1 MATCRV
7 CMAKIPKGVLRI
19 GHLQDA
25 PQGDSAMTF
34 AAGATRWHHFECF
47 PRMRGAKWMVVNLP
61 SDVTIIDGYDDIEVN
76 DQKVL
81 KTMWEA
87 LLSGESETKA
97 GSSSSSTSS
106 SVKKRPAAASSR
118 SEPPS
123 KKGKLSA
130 LTSTQGELT
139 IAQFKKVQ
147 KLEEALRESTSAQ
160 LQAELSKNL
169 QVSAGKKEDLCDES
183 LKVECLG
190 HCHTARSAAKA
201 ESTGVALEDGLVVL
215 ATTMVALALEEMQLQ
230 DEGPEAEEVGE
241 VENRLKMINNPRAA
255 VLAAWQ

>member
-1 MATCRV
+1 MKVHRFEVGYSKSNMATCRV

-169 QVSAGKKEDLCDES
+169 QVSAGKKEDLVRRVAEGRVLGALPYCPKCSKGRIHWSRIGGWFSCPGYYDGGS
-183 LKVECLG
+183 GTQKRCSFRTKDLKRKKWV
-190 HCHTARSAAKA
+190 K
-201 ESTGVALEDGLVVL
+201 
-215 ATTMVALALEEMQLQ
+215 
-230 DEGPEAEEVGE
+230 
-241 VENRLKMINNPRAA
+241 
-255 VLAAWQ
+255 